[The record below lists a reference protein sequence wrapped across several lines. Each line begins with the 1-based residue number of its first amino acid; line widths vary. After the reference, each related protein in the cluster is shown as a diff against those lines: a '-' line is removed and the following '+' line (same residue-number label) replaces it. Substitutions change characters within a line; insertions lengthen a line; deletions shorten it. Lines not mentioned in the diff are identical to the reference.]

1 MCSVMAADI
10 ILAVLGTNVSNGEVF
25 TAYDITKGSR
35 LLTYEN
41 VRSRDV
47 REIVHNEWRT
57 NQMQNF
63 NRELCTLNAPGSP
76 QAFVFF
82 PDGKAAADHRLV
94 TPEVVDEE
102 EDDDMTD
109 CGGNDCGGCD
119 TCDSMVDDSTED
131 GVVISVEGSGRVN
144 IPRKMLDQIVPTGGS
159 YDFLVNGSLTCRKAN
174 ANGAI
179 RFSLNTLGFSGDKCR
194 AEVSIGDNHITL
206 SSY

>member
-1 MCSVMAADI
+1 MYSIMTADT

-25 TAYDITKGSR
+25 TAYDVTKGSR
-35 LLTYEN
+35 LLTDEN

-47 REIVHNEWRT
+47 REIVHNEWQT

-63 NRELCTLNAPGSP
+63 NRELCTLNAPGNP
-76 QAFVFF
+76 QAFVYF
-82 PDGKAAADHRLV
+82 PDGKASSDHPLV
-94 TPEVVDEE
+94 APEVVD

-109 CGGNDCGGCD
+109 DGGLSGDGDDGD
-119 TCDSMVDDSTED
+119 DDSTD
-131 GVVISVEGSGRVN
+131 NGVVISVEGSGRIN
-144 IPRKMLDQIVPTGGS
+144 IPRKMLNQIVPTGGS
-159 YDFLVNGSLTCRKAN
+159 YDFLVNGSLTCRKVN

-179 RFSLNTLGFSGDKCR
+179 RFGLKALGFSGDKCR